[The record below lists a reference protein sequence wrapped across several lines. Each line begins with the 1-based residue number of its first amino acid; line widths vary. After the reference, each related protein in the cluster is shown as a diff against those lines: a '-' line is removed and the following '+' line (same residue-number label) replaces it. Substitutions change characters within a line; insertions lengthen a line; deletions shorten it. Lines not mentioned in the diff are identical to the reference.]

1 MLEFFRR
8 HVGGGLVGVLLVGV
22 LAVAFAFSFGAQSK
36 GWGAGQSEQMAAI
49 AGDYDI
55 TEVTLDYAY
64 YLIGGRGLDPNDSQ
78 ASALRLSALEG
89 LIERSLLLE
98 VAKDLGITATQE
110 EALKRFMDDD
120 KVYLTRPI
128 GPLAERMEAYP
139 FFNPKDAATLLV
151 SEGHRIP
158 LSFRN
163 DEEMFDIEL
172 YKNYIRNQL
181 RQTNES
187 FVEQQRLEIIAERI
201 RQLIVSAVQIS
212 DEEIRNEYN
221 RENDT
226 ASIKYIR
233 FIPTL
238 FADLLKPTPD
248 ELNEW
253 AKEHADEIKQD
264 FEKNQFRYTDLEEQ
278 VRARHILIKVDENA
292 DEATKQAAREK
303 IEDLLKRAKAGE
315 SFETLATENSEDP
328 GSAKKGGDLGYTP
341 RGRMVPEFD
350 KVMFETKPGQMSDVV
365 ETKYGFHIIKVE
377 GVRKGNVSLEEAT
390 PEIAEKLYK
399 EANGSAS
406 AKTKAEE
413 LLARLKAGESLDALI
428 PKESEGSTP
437 SGLQVMTSRPFDKT
451 ARSIPGIGEA
461 PEMVEAA
468 FSGKDPQKLFELRG
482 DFYLM
487 AIDERN
493 EPNDEQFKEKR
504 EELRAKLLSLKQ
516 AAWLQQQIKALREK
530 AEKAGRI
537 KIVYA
542 ANTATPA
549 PEEAPA
555 QKEDNPSS
563 APEGDKQPASKK
575 TPPSA
580 PAEKDQEQPSP
591 ASEEPDDE

>member
-55 TEVTLDYAY
+55 SEATLDYAY
-64 YLIGGRGLDPNDSQ
+64 NLLGGRGLDPNDSQ
-78 ASALRLSALEG
+78 ASTLRLSALEG
-89 LIERSLLLE
+89 LIERGLLLD

-110 EALKRFMDDD
+110 EALQRFMDND

-163 DEEMFDIEL
+163 DEETFDIEL

-181 RQTNES
+181 RQTNEN

-212 DEEIRNEYN
+212 DEEVRNEYN

-238 FADLLKPTPD
+238 FADLLKPTPE
-248 ELNEW
+248 ELNAW
-253 AKEHADEIKQD
+253 TKEHADDIKQD
-264 FEKNQFRYTDLEEQ
+264 YEKNQFRYTDLEEQ
-278 VRARHILIKVDENA
+278 VRARHILIKVEENA
-292 DEATKQAAREK
+292 DDATRTAAREK
-303 IEDLLKRAKAGE
+303 MEDLLKRVKDGE

-350 KVMFETKPGQMSDVV
+350 KVMFETKPGQVSDIV

-377 GVRKGNVSLEEAT
+377 GIRKGNISLEEAT

-399 EANGSAS
+399 ESNGAAA
-406 AKTKAEE
+406 AKAKAEE
-413 LLARLKAGESLDALI
+413 LLARLKGGESLDALI
-428 PKESEGSTP
+428 PKESDDSIP
-437 SGLQVMTSRPFDKT
+437 SGLKVMTSRPFDRT
-451 ARSIPGIGEA
+451 AKSIPGIGEA

-468 FSGKDPQKLFELRG
+468 FTGQDPQKLFELRG
-482 DFYLM
+482 DLYLM
-487 AIDERN
+487 AINERN
-493 EPNDEQFKEKR
+493 EPNDEQFKAKR
-504 EELRAKLLSLKQ
+504 EELRTKLLAMKQ
-516 AAWLQQQIKALREK
+516 ADWLQQQIKALRET

-542 ANTATPA
+542 ANTAPPA
-549 PEEAPA
+549 ADEAPDDEPKSSNA
-555 QKEDNPSS
+555 QKGTPKTNP
-563 APEGDKQPASKK
+563 KK
-575 TPPSA
+575 TASPSPTKKDEEPP
-580 PAEKDQEQPSP
+580 PP
-591 ASEEPDDE
+591 ASEEPDGE